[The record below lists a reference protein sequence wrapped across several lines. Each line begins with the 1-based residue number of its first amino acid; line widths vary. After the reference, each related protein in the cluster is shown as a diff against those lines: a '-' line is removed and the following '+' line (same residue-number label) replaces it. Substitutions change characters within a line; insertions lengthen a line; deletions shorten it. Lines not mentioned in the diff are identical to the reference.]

1 MFAQSRARKVLAVR
15 DQGIELF
22 FRREVHL
29 GRLDASQGEK
39 NRFSIFFPI
48 TSELMGHVH
57 LESGYV
63 RIRPMRQVATLM
75 GTAAEAFTAKTQI
88 DLGV

>member
-1 MFAQSRARKVLAVR
+1 LPSLEPEKYWQSEIK
-15 DQGIELF
+15 
-22 FRREVHL
+22 
-29 GRLDASQGEK
+29 ASNFSSVEKFTWADWMHHKGKK

-48 TSELMGHVH
+48 TSEFMGHVH